1 MCSGVVDAT
10 AYMERPEHN
19 LLELV
24 LSFQCVGPKGSNFIS
39 WVLEC
44 SKKKKKPHGRHVTTV
59 KRARSGQVVRA

>member
-10 AYMERPEHN
+10 AYVERPEHN

-44 SKKKKKPHGRHVTTV
+44 SKKKSLM
-59 KRARSGQVVRA
+59 ADM